1 MLADL
6 SGELGQTTDFT
17 FVVGRQFIDDHLHGF
32 LEMCPDSKLLALKK
46 EESES
51 IQIREG
57 NRWLA
62 RALRHR

>member
-1 MLADL
+1 MSSQLDR
-6 SGELGQTTDFT
+6 TTDFT

-32 LEMCPDSKLLALKK
+32 LEMCPNSKFLALKK
-46 EESES
+46 EETES
-51 IQIREG
+51 IQIGEG